1 MNTIN
6 EGLIP
11 RRLLALAGLL
21 AILVL
26 AIAAGGCGSSDSSSD
41 NSANAADSEPTA
53 ATDTDVA
60 SVEYTGPEADL
71 PTTFPEPTKK
81 DGFTFTIGYPSPAR
95 AVPSLKAQ
103 EEAVTEEVQR
113 LGGKV
118 IATDAQFSVQK
129 QVSDFEQLL
138 SQDVD
143 AIILSALDPNAL
155 APLLDKAKQQGVP
168 VFINDVPY
176 KAGDPPVPGFQ
187 ASILSGSDKAAFA
200 RAKELAEIKPGAKYG
215 LIGVQIPAPM
225 LSYQVDQIKYWGD
238 QLGIEFVERLDAKN
252 DTPEDGA
259 AAASALLAKH
269 PDLDAV
275 FPLGDSIALGTVT
288 AARQA
293 GLNDLLII
301 SNNGTA
307 PALEAIKN
315 GDIYSTYFT
324 DSRQLHR
331 QLVWAAYNYLTGQHK
346 NQPKQVVLGNGEVI
360 TKDNVDSIE
369 DPIG

>member
-1 MNTIN
+1 MNSIT
-6 EGLIP
+6 EGQIQ

-21 AILVL
+21 AILFL
-26 AIAAGGCGSSDSSSD
+26 ALVAAGCGSSDSSSD
-41 NSANAADSEPTA
+41 SATAAESEPA
-53 ATDTDVA
+53 AETTDVA

-71 PTTFPEPTKK
+71 PTTFPEPKPK
-81 DGFTFTIGYPSPAR
+81 DGFTFTVGYPSPAR

-103 EEAVTEEVQR
+103 EEAVTEEVEK

-143 AIILSALDPNAL
+143 AIILSALDPNSL
-155 APLLDKAKQQGVP
+155 APLLDKAKAQGVP
-168 VFINDVPY
+168 VFVNDVPY
-176 KAGDPPVPGFQ
+176 KAGDPPVKGFQ
-187 ASILSGSDKAAFA
+187 ASILSGSDEAAFA
-200 RAKELAEIKPGAKYG
+200 RAKELAEVKPGAKYG

-225 LSYQVDQIKYWGD
+225 LHYQVDQIKYWGD
-238 QLGIEFVERLDAKN
+238 QLGIEFVERVDAKN

-259 AAASALLAKH
+259 AAATALLAKH

-293 GLNDLLII
+293 GLNDLLIL

-307 PALEAIKN
+307 PAIEAIKN

-331 QLVWAAYNYLTGQHK
+331 QLVWAAYNYLTGQNK

-360 TKDNVDSIE
+360 TEDNVDTVK

>member
-1 MNTIN
+1 MKTIN
-6 EGLIP
+6 EGLIQ

-26 AIAAGGCGSSDSSSD
+26 AVAAGGCGSSDD
-41 NSANAADSEPTA
+41 SAEGTATAAESEPASTETTDA
-53 ATDTDVA
+53 AA
-60 SVEYTGPEADL
+60 VEYDGPEADL
-71 PTTFPEPTKK
+71 PTTFPEPKPK
-81 DGFTFTIGYPSPAR
+81 DGFKFKVGYPSPAR

-103 EEAVTEEVQR
+103 EDAVTEEVKR
-113 LGGKV
+113 LGGEV

-138 SQDVD
+138 SQGVD
-143 AIILSALDPNAL
+143 AIILSALDPNSL
-155 APLLDKAKQQGVP
+155 APLLDKAKSQDVP
-168 VFINDVPY
+168 VFVNDVPY
-176 KAGDPPVPGFQ
+176 KAGEPEVPGFQ

-200 RAKELAEIKPGAKYG
+200 RAKELAEIQPGAKYG

-293 GLNDLLII
+293 GLDDLKII

-331 QLVWAAYNYLTGQHK
+331 QLVWAAYNYLTDQNK
-346 NQPKQVVLGNGEVI
+346 NQPKQVVLGNGEII
-360 TKDNVDSIE
+360 TEENVDSIE